1 MKRGTAFLLVCC
13 LLCGL
18 CCLPAAAD
26 DESNTVQYFEDGSRL
41 VTTIL
46 PGCVDDGVGW
56 HNESME
62 GGGNCV
68 TRSMTRIYYDADNH
82 ADWKVVLTATFRP
95 GLLRAVCVDYE
106 TKYKIYDHAW
116 YCADTRAE
124 KRANTCKAVFTLCL
138 TAAGAVVHTTDVT
151 LQLVCDR
158 KGNVTAEPQKNALDL
173 GALRRWLLSLRRFFV
188 RFFAAA

>member
-1 MKRGTAFLLVCC
+1 MKRGTAFLLVLC

-26 DESNTVQYFEDGSRL
+26 DAFNTVQYFEDGSRL
-41 VTTIL
+41 VTTIF
-46 PGCVDDGVGW
+46 PGCVDDDVGW
-56 HNESME
+56 HNESAE
-62 GGGNCV
+62 GGGNRV

-82 ADWKVVLTATFRP
+82 ADWKVVLTATFRL
-95 GLLRAVCVDYE
+95 GLLRAVCVDFE

-116 YCADTRAE
+116 YCANTRADMHE
-124 KRANTCKAVFTLCL
+124 NTCKAVFTLCL
-138 TAAGAVVHTTDVT
+138 TAAGAVVHTTNVT

-173 GALRRWLLSLRRFFV
+173 GVLRRWLLSLLQFFA

>member
-1 MKRGTAFLLVCC
+1 MKRGTAFLLVLC
-13 LLCGL
+13 LLCGF

-26 DESNTVQYFEDGSRL
+26 DAFNTVQYFEDGSRL
-41 VTTIL
+41 VTTIF
-46 PGCVDDGVGW
+46 PGRVDDDIGW
-56 HNESME
+56 HDESAE
-62 GGGNCV
+62 GGGNRV

-82 ADWKVVLTATFRP
+82 ADWKVVLTATFRL
-95 GLLRAVCVDYE
+95 GLLRAVCVDFE

-116 YCADTRAE
+116 YCANTRADMHE
-124 KRANTCKAVFTLCL
+124 NTCKAVFTLCL
-138 TAAGAVVHTTDVT
+138 TAAGAVVYTTDVM

-173 GALRRWLLSLRRFFV
+173 GALRRWLLSLRRFFA